1 MGKITVK
8 GLKIYAYHGV
18 NPEEKQNGQFFIMDI
33 EAYSDLSS
41 ACISDRLED
50 TVSYAKIA
58 KKAAVLFT
66 AQKDNLLERASM
78 RVAEGL
84 LEEFPSLERIKINLK
99 KPDAPVDL
107 DFEYM
112 AVEIDIKRSS
122 E

>member
-1 MGKITVK
+1 
-8 GLKIYAYHGV
+8 
-18 NPEEKQNGQFFIMDI
+18 
-33 EAYSDLSS
+33 
-41 ACISDRLED
+41 
-50 TVSYAKIA
+50 
-58 KKAAVLFT
+58 
-66 AQKDNLLERASM
+66 M